1 MIITSKAINRLAAK
15 NDNLNTYFNVDENY
29 ETDQLDWI
37 ADGAQNKPEK
47 YL

>member
-1 MIITSKAINRLAAK
+1 MIITSKAINRFDAK
-15 NDNLNTYFNVDENY
+15 NDNLNTYFDVDENY
-29 ETDQLDWI
+29 QTDKLNWI